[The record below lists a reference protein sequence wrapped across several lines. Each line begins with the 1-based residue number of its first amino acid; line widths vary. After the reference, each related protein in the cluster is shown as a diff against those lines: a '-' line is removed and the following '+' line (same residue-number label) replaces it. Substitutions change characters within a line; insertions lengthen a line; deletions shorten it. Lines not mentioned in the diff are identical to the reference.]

1 MDVFL
6 KAIGLVLIAVFLGFI
21 LSGSKHFALLM
32 TLAVCAMVGI
42 SAVSYLKPVIS
53 LLGELQTMG
62 GWNKEFFTVL
72 LKTVGLGMLTEIT
85 VLVCSDSGNA
95 ALGKMIQLI
104 SNAVMLWIAMPLF
117 TGLMELITD
126 ILGGL

>member
-6 KAIGLVLIAVFLGFI
+6 KAIGLVLIAVILGFI

>member
-6 KAIGLVLIAVFLGFI
+6 KAIVLIAVILGFI

>member
-6 KAIGLVLIAVFLGFI
+6 KAIGLVLIAVILGFI

-42 SAVSYLKPVIS
+42 SAVNYLKPVIS

-72 LKTVGLGMLTEIT
+72 LKTVGLGILTEIT
-85 VLVCSDSGNA
+85 VLVCADSGNA